1 MSKHIESIVTR
12 MPVRDAD
19 RSPSIES
26 RPAPATPPRPLTPVS
41 ELPDLAPEAR
51 VAELRLRVSS
61 GVYARGDVVEQV
73 ARRIVLG
80 GTIRG

>member
-1 MSKHIESIVTR
+1 MSKHVESLVTR
-12 MPVRDAD
+12 TPVRDAD
-19 RSPSIES
+19 RAASIES
-26 RPAPATPPRPLTPVS
+26 SPSPATPQRALTPVS

-61 GVYARGDVVEQV
+61 GVYARGDVVAEV

-80 GTIRG
+80 GIIRG